1 MRPCIPNQ
9 EVPKEV
15 SEYWDKARKTPIQPS
30 SDPRDEPCFITVE
43 MKKQWIAEG
52 NTQFLEPPPAV
63 QRLIDRNTKKE

>member
-30 SDPRDEPCFITVE
+30 SDPRDEPCYITVE
-43 MKKQWIAEG
+43 MEQELLAKGETWA
-52 NTQFLEPPPAV
+52 TEPPPAV